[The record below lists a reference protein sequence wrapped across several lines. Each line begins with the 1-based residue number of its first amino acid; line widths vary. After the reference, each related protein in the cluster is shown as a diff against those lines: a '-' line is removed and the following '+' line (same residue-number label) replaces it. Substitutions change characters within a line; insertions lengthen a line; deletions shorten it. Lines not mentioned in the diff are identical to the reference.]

1 MMSQPYLARFDTVG
15 LEGYLDHYP
24 FTPNETVL
32 CLGEIENMPG
42 HVAIAKK
49 DGRVFWGYHPEN
61 FPKIPDEDLGV
72 TIVIPEELMEDDEE

>member
-1 MMSQPYLARFDTVG
+1 MNKPYLARFDVSG
-15 LEGYLDHYP
+15 LKGYLDHYP
-24 FTPNETVL
+24 FEPDETVL

-61 FPKIPDEDLGV
+61 FPKIPLDDLCV
-72 TIVIPEELMEDDEE
+72 TIYIPEEELEDDDE